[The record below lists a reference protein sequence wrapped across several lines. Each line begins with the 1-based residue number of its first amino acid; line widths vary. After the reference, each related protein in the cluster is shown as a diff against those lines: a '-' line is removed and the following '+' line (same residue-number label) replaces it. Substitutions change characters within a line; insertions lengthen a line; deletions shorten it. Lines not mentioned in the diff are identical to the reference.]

1 MKKRVQLK
9 YKTPKPLA
17 RPSQY
22 KKPPKPN
29 KMVTLTLNTSTAN
42 IDQLNTASIHLI
54 NGDIPP
60 KVSSGVQTA
69 HK

>member
-1 MKKRVQLK
+1 MKKRVHLK

-42 IDQLNTASIHLI
+42 IDLLNIASINLV
-54 NGDIPP
+54 NGDIRP
-60 KVSSGVQTA
+60 
-69 HK
+69 

>member
-1 MKKRVQLK
+1 MKKRVHLK

-42 IDQLNTASIHLI
+42 ID
-54 NGDIPP
+54 
-60 KVSSGVQTA
+60 
-69 HK
+69 